1 MPKVNYYFEDQISE
15 SRSSVLRAHAN
26 GRNKSQRCCVLLG
39 FLANMKFDRFQT
51 IRNKCQHCCIVVVP
65 YKRTQH
71 VGPNN
76 VACCWPTNMYLPFAW
91 AYNIA
96 SELPQG
102 RIIQTLRKS

>member
-26 GRNKSQRCCVLLG
+26 GRNKSQHCCVLLG

-71 VGPNN
+71 IGPTMLRVVGQQY
-76 VACCWPTNMYLPFAW
+76 VSSVCMGL
-91 AYNIA
+91 YNIT

-102 RIIQTLRKS
+102 RIIQTFRKS